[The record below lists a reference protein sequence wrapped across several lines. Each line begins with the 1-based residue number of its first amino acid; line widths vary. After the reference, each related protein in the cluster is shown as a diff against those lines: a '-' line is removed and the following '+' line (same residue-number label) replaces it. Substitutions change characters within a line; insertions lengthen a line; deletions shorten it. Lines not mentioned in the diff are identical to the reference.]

1 MNRRDAMKT
10 MPILAATMLA
20 KADAPGITVRMSEP
34 ANLEPPFSEQK
45 TFLTP
50 TDQFYTRSHFATPT
64 IDAKTYALEVSG
76 AVEKPLK
83 FTLEELKGMP
93 AVSKPMTLECGGNG
107 RVFLTPAV
115 RGLQWQFGGV
125 GTAEWGGIALSTI
138 LDRAEVRKSAVEV
151 ILVGTDKGVIADPP
165 TPGAIHFD
173 RSIPIEKARAPETIL
188 AYSMNG
194 EPLTPSHGFPI
205 RAVIGGWY
213 GMASVKWL
221 CKIIVTDK
229 PYDSFWQ
236 TFDYSYYERREAG
249 LATIKPL
256 SAIQP
261 KAQIAR
267 PAIGENV
274 VAGSM
279 VTIRGYAWAG
289 EESVAKVEVS
299 TDGGTTWQVAELGK
313 ESHSFCWRQWQ
324 WDWKVPVIPG
334 PAKLIARC
342 FDSKGRG
349 QPEKRDPDRRTYMI
363 SHLVPVDVTIRAAGG
378 MP

>member
-205 RAVIGGWY
+205 RAVIGGFY
-213 GMASVKWL
+213 
-221 CKIIVTDK
+221 C
-229 PYDSFWQ
+229 
-236 TFDYSYYERREAG
+236 
-249 LATIKPL
+249 
-256 SAIQP
+256 
-261 KAQIAR
+261 
-267 PAIGENV
+267 
-274 VAGSM
+274 
-279 VTIRGYAWAG
+279 
-289 EESVAKVEVS
+289 
-299 TDGGTTWQVAELGK
+299 
-313 ESHSFCWRQWQ
+313 
-324 WDWKVPVIPG
+324 
-334 PAKLIARC
+334 
-342 FDSKGRG
+342 
-349 QPEKRDPDRRTYMI
+349 
-363 SHLVPVDVTIRAAGG
+363 RAAVN
-378 MP
+378 